1 MSLLSNHPALSK
13 QQIMA
18 VLLSQGRKL
27 LQRRVVIVLRL
38 VVLARKLLSVSTRMP
53 DLQPSV
59 DEHQETKVTT
69 ISREEEM
76 RNMM

>member
-1 MSLLSNHPALSK
+1 
-13 QQIMA
+13 MA

-27 LQRRVVIVLRL
+27 LQRRVVLVLRL

-59 DEHQETKVTT
+59 DEHQEMKVTT
-69 ISREEEM
+69 NSREEEM
-76 RNMM
+76 RNVM